1 MQNSSTHPP
10 PPPNLALPPG
20 LAPPPGLSSLPPPAG
35 PPPGIA
41 PAAPPLEQAKD
52 EKNGNSLVTI
62 VKAQIVFLLS
72 SINEDSFSSRVNDIR
87 QVRRAFPAPEAVA
100 RSRSTV
106 ADVPVS
112 FHPTSSSLRYLRVLT
127 DVSLL
132 CTAWTAQLSDHHGPE
147 IYHYFL
153 RRLVNANAATL
164 NASSTGPVPSGGNMV
179 WRLMVLEGKRVA
191 RDVLLGMY
199 FLRASGV
206 WQHGH

>member
-1 MQNSSTHPP
+1 MQNSSSHPAP

-87 QVRRAFPAPEAVA
+87 QVHPPPSPLRRALFLPHAGGPPSSARLAPFLP
-100 RSRSTV
+100 SRPCCCCCCWS
-106 ADVPVS
+106 
-112 FHPTSSSLRYLRVLT
+112 
-127 DVSLL
+127 
-132 CTAWTAQLSDHHGPE
+132 AWSP
-147 IYHYFL
+147 
-153 RRLVNANAATL
+153 
-164 NASSTGPVPSGGNMV
+164 PC
-179 WRLMVLEGKRVA
+179 
-191 RDVLLGMY
+191 
-199 FLRASGV
+199 
-206 WQHGH
+206 